1 MYRISCDGQELFIV
15 ETIKAIMSAIRS
27 SEPGRYVIDEIN
39 HESPPTGDIVRPWGI
54 GTRWADGTVEVEP
67 ELWLEPPGRD

>member
-1 MYRISCDGQELFIV
+1 MYRISCDGQEPVIV

-39 HESPPTGDIVRPWGI
+39 HESPPTGHIVRHWGI
-54 GTRWADGTVEVEP
+54 GIRWADGTVEVEP
-67 ELWLEPPGRD
+67 EPWLESPGRA